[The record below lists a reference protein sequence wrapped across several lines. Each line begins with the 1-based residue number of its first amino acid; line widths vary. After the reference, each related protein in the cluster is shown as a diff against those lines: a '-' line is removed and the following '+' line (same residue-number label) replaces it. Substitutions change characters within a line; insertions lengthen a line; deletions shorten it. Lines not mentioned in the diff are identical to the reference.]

1 MKRFI
6 IILALFSYLFPQDGK
21 LAVSILDFTGE
32 DVSDK
37 LLRACYQ
44 KLETSLIESNRFT
57 VIAKNQREQILEE
70 MKFQSSGVCDEEC
83 AVEIGKLVGAEYLM
97 LGDIIGFA
105 DLYQINIKIVNI
117 EKGDIVEKV
126 TKEIQGNL
134 SDLLNGMAESSR
146 EITRRIASGEQQ
158 VVTQQPGMAISQ
170 KKYGDIIIESN
181 PPGATIFVDDDEKG
195 FTPQELTGIEVGTR
209 RLMLVKPGY
218 ETLNKGVIVSEDAP
232 ISVSEVLIPKMGS
245 LTVLSEPIG
254 ATVFLN
260 DVPKGKTPLDIPSL
274 NIGDYLVTVSLENYQ
289 DITQRITVEYNEN
302 TTPNIDLKPLPGKIN
317 IIVSP
322 SSTDVSVNGKKIKTN
337 SSGITSVE
345 LTAGTH
351 RINFSLYGYEPVEKV
366 VTIAAN
372 ESMSLEV
379 NMKKL
384 PAGVSSNTNMGFLTV
399 HAYNDN
405 VKLKIAGVNDVQS
418 LPLEYYE
425 LKYGSYTLKAFKKGF
440 ESKMLNA
447 DIERQRTTK
456 IEINL
461 NPKQRAKAVRYSMMF
476 PGGGQMYTGSKSR
489 IRGLIYAVTFIGTGT
504 LLNQGIST
512 YSDENKLLDQYQA
525 NYNAATSAA
534 EIDATWALYEQQSAS
549 VNDAQTNLMILSTTL
564 VSAWLTSIIDS
575 YFFSGL

>member
-1 MKRFI
+1 VKRFI

-105 DLYQINIKIVNI
+105 DLYQVNIKIVNI

-146 EITRRIASGEQQ
+146 EITRRIVSGEEQ

-274 NIGDYLVTVSLENYQ
+274 NIGDYVVIVSLENYQ
-289 DITQRITVEYNEN
+289 DVTQRITVEYNEN
-302 TTPNIDLKPLPGKIN
+302 TNRNIDLKPLPGKIN

-322 SSTDVSVNGKKIKTN
+322 SSTYVSLNGKKIKTN
-337 SSGITSVE
+337 PSGITSVA
-345 LTAGTH
+345 LAAGTH

-366 VTIAAN
+366 VTIKAN
-372 ESMSLEV
+372 ESTSLEV

-384 PAGVSSNTNMGFLTV
+384 PAGFSSNTNMGFLTV

-405 VKLKIAGVNDVQS
+405 VKLKIAGVNDIQS
-418 LPLEYYE
+418 LPLKYYE

-447 DIERQRTTK
+447 DIERQKTTR
-456 IEINL
+456 IEVNL
-461 NPKQRAKAVRYSMMF
+461 DKKLSGKALKYSMLF
-476 PGGGQMYTGSKSR
+476 PGGGQ
-489 IRGLIYAVTFIGTGT
+489 F
-504 LLNQGIST
+504 
-512 YSDENKLLDQYQA
+512 YSDNKAKGVFFSATTVGLAAMLGNTFTIYQDENSLVDNYQQD
-525 NYNAATSAA
+525 YQNAVSQSD
-534 EIDATWALYEQQSAS
+534 IDTNFGIYENQVNS
-549 VNDAQTNLMILSTTL
+549 VNDLQNQL
-564 VSAWLTSIIDS
+564 IIYGSSLAATYLINVIDAK
-575 YFFSGL
+575 FFSGL